1 MGEIQG
7 IINLYMERFGPGRF
21 SDVDYFT
28 VISLYGG
35 GDPSVSDKLFPD
47 RGPAVCD
54 SVLSQFEADGVQYMV
69 SEDSN
74 EQMTIRPVF
83 LLMINGSQSQ
93 P

>member
-7 IINLYMERFGPGRF
+7 IINLYMERFRPGRF
-21 SDVDYFT
+21 SDMDYFA
-28 VISLYGG
+28 VISLYGCG
-35 GDPSVSDKLFPD
+35 NPSVSGKLIPD
-47 RGPAVCD
+47 RGPTVCD

-83 LLMINGSQSQ
+83 LLMINRS
-93 P
+93 